1 MSVDENM
8 VRRIAGLARIMVHEE
23 KLPALARELSAI
35 LGFVEQ
41 LSEVDTTDVKPY
53 TSPVEIQIKS
63 RMDAVTDG
71 GISEDILANA
81 PEKDDGYF
89 AVPKVVE

>member
-8 VRRIAGLARIMVHEE
+8 VRRIAGLARIQVDDE
-23 KLPALARELSAI
+23 KLPALASELSAI

-53 TSPVEIQIKS
+53 TSTVDMQIKA
-63 RMDAVTDG
+63 RADAVTDG
-71 GISEDILANA
+71 GYPEDILANA